1 MMGIGGG
8 SYHNVLWCIIVGSN
22 WPSFKLVFIVWGF
35 LGRNDVGYCETQI
48 LVELATHWSLDNIL
62 IAALDPICPRI
73 GSGQRLLNIII
84 SRLLFGADL
93 ACQVQL

>member
-35 LGRNDVGYCETQI
+35 LEHQYIILLEFLSLADVTTDF
-48 LVELATHWSLDNIL
+48 VL
-62 IAALDPICPRI
+62 IFRIAYPTFAAVVFFYSI
-73 GSGQRLLNIII
+73 
-84 SRLLFGADL
+84 
-93 ACQVQL
+93 